1 MFSEK
6 WKKSMQESEWMPL
19 NTTLISL
26 KNSVDLTVM
35 TNCRSLLIPQLIMLS
50 AYQLLPN
57 QLWSW
62 SRSKFQLRLLNR
74 LNQLDLLS
82 NSCLWKELKL
92 HLLFWISI
100 LNLSLHLGEL
110 WKTNPSHHIKA
121 SLSLKSTLKARRTL
135 PSLNRWHLKQLSRW
149 LMWRWKIFESKW
161 RMMSWFSRAST
172 CLGFSVV
179 TFLSHKEILFRSKEH
194 LYFQSRWLL
203 SERWQQL
210 LGQNIDYLS

>member
-1 MFSEK
+1 
-6 WKKSMQESEWMPL
+6 MQESEWMPL
-19 NTTLISL
+19 NTTSISL
-26 KNSVDLTVM
+26 KNSADLTLM

-62 SRSKFQLRLLNR
+62 NRSKFQLRLLNR
-74 LNQLDLLS
+74 LNLLELLS
-82 NSCLWKELKL
+82 NSCLWNELKL

-100 LNLSLHLGEL
+100 LNLSLHLGEQS
-110 WKTNPSHHIKA
+110 KTNPSHLIKA

-135 PSLNRWHLKQLSRW
+135 PSLNLWHLKQLSHW

-179 TFLSHKEILFRSKEH
+179 TF
-194 LYFQSRWLL
+194 
-203 SERWQQL
+203 
-210 LGQNIDYLS
+210 